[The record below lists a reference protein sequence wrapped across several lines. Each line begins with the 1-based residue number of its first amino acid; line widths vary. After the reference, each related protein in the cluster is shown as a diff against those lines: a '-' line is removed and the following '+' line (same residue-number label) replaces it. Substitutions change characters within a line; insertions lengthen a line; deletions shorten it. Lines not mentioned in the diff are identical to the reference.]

1 MKLSGHIIEELI
13 FLADMDTFLSLQDI
27 FLSEETTPSIPKISS
42 RIQKVDLM
50 KQWGIP
56 DTIAFIGR
64 IFRYEIPGSAFS
76 GRVDEYKVIN
86 LCDSF
91 APGFW
96 INELWVAPFTMPSS
110 FHTCFSTLGPTYNE
124 FG

>member
-1 MKLSGHIIEELI
+1 M
-13 FLADMDTFLSLQDI
+13 TLQDI
-27 FLSEETTPSIPKISS
+27 FLSEGTTPGVLKISS
-42 RIQKVDLM
+42 RIQKVELM

-56 DTIAFIGR
+56 DTTAFIGK

-91 APGFW
+91 VPGFW
-96 INELWVAPFTMPSS
+96 INEL
-110 FHTCFSTLGPTYNE
+110 
-124 FG
+124 